1 MAGFYYL
8 RERFLFSARHAL
20 GVETRLAKDGSA
32 TFFHWTWLKGNL
44 ALRATL
50 GTRGVVHRTI
60 TAAATVT
67 VVLSL
72 VTASFAA
79 LWSAK
84 TAGSI
89 KFLFAFREGE
99 LCTAI
104 AARNCLVRHGTE
116 RGKKD

>member
-1 MAGFYYL
+1 MGVL
-8 RERFLFSARHAL
+8 SSSVRRFLSARHSL
-20 GVETRLAKDGSA
+20 GIKTCLAENWASA
-32 TFFHWTWLKGNL
+32 FFHWTWLKGNL
-44 ALRATL
+44 ALCATL
-50 GTRGVVHRTI
+50 GTRGVVHLTI
-60 TAAATVT
+60 AATHT

-99 LCTAI
+99 RCTAI
-104 AARNCLVRHGTE
+104 AARNLLVRHGTE
-116 RGKKD
+116 RGKKE